1 MASAPPETT
10 EAVPVTAEVTADAVP
25 VTADDT
31 AEVRASAPPVTTE
44 AVPVTAPDTAE
55 VRVSAPV
62 IIKPLGDMP
71 PSAEERRRLELDD
84 GSHPDLEDMEHLEDL
99 DPRKE
104 PKQER
109 RGLLIDDSAPSW
121 EHSDSCN
128 ETLGAV

>member
-84 GSHPDLEDMEHLEDL
+84 GSSIS
-99 DPRKE
+99 R
-104 PKQER
+104 
-109 RGLLIDDSAPSW
+109 IWSI
-121 EHSDSCN
+121 
-128 ETLGAV
+128 